1 MGNSSSKPNKPTSA
15 PPARPHPN
23 PAAAA
28 PVGPDVVKEKD
39 MPQVRALY
47 EKVHKAAIDGL
58 RRKEPTLR
66 HWPDSAIPVDRG
78 PELREEIDEV
88 LSKMSSELNS
98 LCSQGVCRSPQTL
111 KAAIHAE
118 ADRRYPR
125 REFKPEVRAPT
136 IPALEGYTYR
146 FYDQTFKGNDA
157 LAVYVVDK
165 VRQPLRSDYGSK
177 LLHLTAGAMRPHAPP
192 GPSNQKL
199 KGDEAAGDILKNQQK
214 YVSAVLAAYDKAVKD
229 TGFKTDT
236 QLGARAD
243 HVSYR

>member
-1 MGNSSSKPNKPTSA
+1 MGNSSSKPNKPASA

-88 LSKMSSELNS
+88 LSKMSSELQS

-111 KAAIHAE
+111 KAAIHSE
-118 ADRRYPR
+118 ADH
-125 REFKPEVRAPT
+125 V
-136 IPALEGYTYR
+136 
-146 FYDQTFKGNDA
+146 QGNDA

-199 KGDEAAGDILKNQQK
+199 KGDEAAADILKNQQK